1 MPNLWT
7 NRANKLSKVLLTAG
21 AIAGAILALKELGSL
36 IISNEPKVY
45 SEDWIPLV
53 YEEVTDFRSFL
64 DENSGKKIHI
74 NSSIA
79 LDMILPINYL
89 IHQSCEMKLPG
100 HSESESGGS
109 FYSFGLPVFS
119 KDFDS
124 SDLSSAIYSKAAN
137 GLDFS
142 PQILS
147 KVNCLDRLRIELI
160 DPTSFR
166 WSYGGTGTQSLP
178 LSGTFKVTTRAF
190 SGPSIEYTLR
200 QVEE

>member
-1 MPNLWT
+1 LTNLWT
-7 NRANKLSKVLLTAG
+7 NRAKKLSKALLTAG
-21 AIAGAILALKELGSL
+21 AIAGAILAIKELSSL

-45 SEDWIPLV
+45 DEDWIPLV

-64 DENSGKKIHI
+64 DDNNGKKILI

-79 LDMILPINYL
+79 LDMVLPINYL
-89 IHQSCEMKLPG
+89 IHQSCEMNLPG
-100 HSESESGGS
+100 HSENKSGGS

-124 SDLSSAIYSKAAN
+124 SDLNGAIYSKAVN

-147 KVNCLDRLRIELI
+147 KVNCLDKLRIELI
-160 DPTSFR
+160 DPTS
-166 WSYGGTGTQSLP
+166 
-178 LSGTFKVTTRAF
+178 
-190 SGPSIEYTLR
+190 
-200 QVEE
+200 